1 MSRTRMGPAA
11 CVVLSGA
18 LKDNT
23 TIERLLLH
31 DNPLGEVGAW
41 HLMAAIT
48 ANKNLEYI
56 GLQGSNFISTG
67 GDLCLAGCLNMLF
80 GKGNQHMVQEKK
92 KKKEIFTGFGQQTRL
107 IPCVN
112 HGNDAH
118 VHEIQIV
125 YKTEPLH
132 FNRLLL
138 QAQQIYVYCCIADG
152 MLWAV

>member
-23 TIERLLLH
+23 MIERLLLH

-67 GDLCLAGCLNMLF
+67 NSPHTL
-80 GKGNQHMVQEKK
+80 KPH
-92 KKKEIFTGFGQQTRL
+92 
-107 IPCVN
+107 
-112 HGNDAH
+112 
-118 VHEIQIV
+118 
-125 YKTEPLH
+125 
-132 FNRLLL
+132 
-138 QAQQIYVYCCIADG
+138 
-152 MLWAV
+152 

>member
-67 GDLCLAGCLNMLF
+67 VTLCLQALLSISAGRAVSACCLA
-80 GKGNQHMVQEKK
+80 KGNSQGHMLCAAA
-92 KKKEIFTGFGQQTRL
+92 G
-107 IPCVN
+107 
-112 HGNDAH
+112 
-118 VHEIQIV
+118 
-125 YKTEPLH
+125 PLNL
-132 FNRLLL
+132 NRLEAQAMQSMFVAVL
-138 QAQQIYVYCCIADG
+138 QTSCCG
-152 MLWAV
+152 

>member
-67 GDLCLAGCLNMLF
+67 DITLPSSCAEACWHLCER
-80 GKGNQHMVQEKK
+80 V
-92 KKKEIFTGFGQQTRL
+92 
-107 IPCVN
+107 V
-112 HGNDAH
+112 
-118 VHEIQIV
+118 
-125 YKTEPLH
+125 
-132 FNRLLL
+132 
-138 QAQQIYVYCCIADG
+138 
-152 MLWAV
+152 

>member
-18 LKDNT
+18 LKDNSMM
-23 TIERLLLH
+23 ERLMLH

-67 GDLCLAGCLNMLF
+67 TFAPWV
-80 GKGNQHMVQEKK
+80 HS
-92 KKKEIFTGFGQQTRL
+92 L
-107 IPCVN
+107 ILLM
-112 HGNDAH
+112 AH
-118 VHEIQIV
+118 LINV
-125 YKTEPLH
+125 
-132 FNRLLL
+132 
-138 QAQQIYVYCCIADG
+138 
-152 MLWAV
+152 

>member
-23 TIERLLLH
+23 MIERLLLH

-67 GDLCLAGCLNMLF
+67 QSPAPLPVASKQREASC
-80 GKGNQHMVQEKK
+80 KGSHCFLHMYHNC
-92 KKKEIFTGFGQQTRL
+92 TQTLPL
-107 IPCVN
+107 IYPSEVP
-112 HGNDAH
+112 
-118 VHEIQIV
+118 Q
-125 YKTEPLH
+125 EPL
-132 FNRLLL
+132 
-138 QAQQIYVYCCIADG
+138 QSD
-152 MLWAV
+152 